1 MRKINL
7 SFEELVKKNM
17 KELMEDPIAIKKIEK
32 RIDERQSKRFTRT
45 QAKDNEFKEVSN
57 A

>member
-7 SFEELVKKNM
+7 SFEELVKENM
-17 KELMEDPIAIKKIEK
+17 KELMEDPIAIKKIEN
-32 RIDERQSKRFTRT
+32 RIDERQSKRF
-45 QAKDNEFKEVSN
+45 AKSLTKDKELTASN